1 MGVDFALNLRLN
13 LGAYS
18 YFITPVKCGSRQS
31 IVTISYYMKHFTI
44 NSDGMGSRNKR

>member
-31 IVTISYYMKHFTI
+31 IVTLAFMKHFTI